1 MERKPMD
8 SLEQRFDEVAA
19 KVKALP
25 SEGPAQPSS
34 ELKLELY
41 GLYRQARDGDVEGRR
56 PSPFDL
62 VGRFKYDAWSSHKGM
77 AREEAMRQYISTVE
91 NFAKEK
97 GVEI

>member
-1 MERKPMD
+1 MEF
-8 SLEQRFDEVAA
+8 LEQRFDEVVA
-19 KVKALP
+19 KIKALP
-25 SEGPAQPSS
+25 SEGSTQPSN
-34 ELKLELY
+34 ELKLKLY
-41 GLYRQARDGDVEGRR
+41 GLYRQARDGDAEGRR

-62 VGRFKYDAWSSHKGM
+62 VGRFKYDAWSSHKGL